1 MTEGREWAI
10 KGIWSVR
17 LSRPQ
22 MSRDYVVQTMG
33 KAEIETPAKAV
44 GKQQGKKLFQKGQSG
59 NPAGRRKGTRNYAT
73 RLAEALFDG
82 AAEEICGVV
91 IDKAREGDIIAA
103 RLIVERLIPPRKD
116 RPVSF
121 PLPKIESAA
130 EGPALTASLLDAVA
144 AGEVTPSEAI
154 EVASLVEKHVRV
166 LEAADFDTRL
176 KALEEREGIGNG
188 R

>member
-1 MTEGREWAI
+1 MTDDPVNNGRDTKNGRFTKDNPGRPLGSRNKYVLAVEAI
-10 KGIWSVR
+10 LDGESEALAR
-17 LSRPQ
+17 
-22 MSRDYVVQTMG
+22 
-33 KAEIETPAKAV
+33 KAV
-44 GKQQGKKLFQKGQSG
+44 EMAL
-59 NPAGRRKGTRNYAT
+59 AGDTVAM
-73 RLAEALFDG
+73 RLCLE
-82 AAEEICGVV
+82 
-91 IDKAREGDIIAA
+91 RIA
-103 RLIVERLIPPRKD
+103 PPRKD

>member
-1 MTEGREWAI
+1 MTDDPVNNGRDPASGRFTKGNPGRPLGSRSKYVLAVEAI
-10 KGIWSVR
+10 LDGESEALAR
-17 LSRPQ
+17 
-22 MSRDYVVQTMG
+22 
-33 KAEIETPAKAV
+33 KAV
-44 GKQQGKKLFQKGQSG
+44 EMAL
-59 NPAGRRKGTRNYAT
+59 AGDTVAM
-73 RLAEALFDG
+73 RLCLE
-82 AAEEICGVV
+82 
-91 IDKAREGDIIAA
+91 RIA
-103 RLIVERLIPPRKD
+103 PPRKD